1 MTDPSPA
8 APDGPATDSSAPPTQ
23 EGPHSRDLGAL
34 VIPGVLV
41 VLGTL
46 LVTGIVTMKEAGD
59 GGLFGPKAFPWLV
72 AALCYVVA
80 ALMTVHILRP
90 PAPEPSADPGDE
102 ADTILDH
109 EPPQATVSNWRSLG
123 IVIGGVVLFVVMLEP
138 VGWLISAT
146 LLFAIVSFGL
156 GARNHVVGLLAGL
169 GMASAVQLVF
179 SGFLG
184 IHIPPGI
191 LG

>member
-1 MTDPSPA
+1 MTSPP
-8 APDGPATDSSAPPTQ
+8 PDVSDDDVARSSATEPPA
-23 EGPHSRDLGAL
+23 RDLGAL

-46 LVTGIVTMKEAGD
+46 LVTGIVTMREAGD

-72 AALCYVVA
+72 AGLCYVVA
-80 ALMTVHILRP
+80 VLMTVQILRP
-90 PAPEPSADPGDE
+90 HPPAASADPGDE
-102 ADTILDH
+102 ADTILDT
-109 EPPQATVSNWRSLG
+109 EPPQATSSNWRSLG
-123 IVIGGVVLFVVMLEP
+123 IVIGGVVLFIVMLEP